1 MRSVAWVVVV
11 VVASTGGFLG
21 GRWFGARRTSSTDRI
36 ADLGTVARDRVAAPT
51 IDDPSRVSVSAA
63 TSPTSPAPT
72 LAVQTSPWTRVMQD
86 QPDAALATHQAVL
99 AVMEHRRQ
107 AIRWRECVPKGSGVG
122 RSALRFDVE
131 IEVRGDRLVVGD
143 AGNGMVEDGVALDP
157 AALQCVAQQLAGH
170 DDVPRASG
178 FPDYRG
184 PVPYRFPVDFGSPD

>member
-1 MRSVAWVVVV
+1 MRSGAWLVM
-11 VVASTGGFLG
+11 VVASIGGFLG
-21 GRWFGARRTSSTDRI
+21 GRWLGARSTTSTDRI
-36 ADLGTVARDRVAAPT
+36 ADLGAVARDRVAAPK
-51 IDDPSRVSVSAA
+51 IGPSRTTVSAA

-143 AGNGMVEDGVALDP
+143 ASNGLVEEGVALDP

-170 DDVPRASG
+170 DEVLRASG
-178 FPDYRG
+178 LPDYRG

>member
-1 MRSVAWVVVV
+1 MNSGAWVVVV
-11 VVASTGGFLG
+11 VAASTGGFFG
-21 GRWFGARRTSSTDRI
+21 GRWLGARGTTSTDRI
-36 ADLGTVARDRVAAPT
+36 ADLGAVARDRVAAPT
-51 IDDPSRVSVSAA
+51 ISPSGATVSAV
-63 TSPTSPAPT
+63 TSPPSPAPT
-72 LAVQTSPWTRVMQD
+72 LAVQESPWTRVMQD

-131 IEVRGDRLVVGD
+131 IEVRGDRLVVDD

-157 AALQCVAQQLAGH
+157 AALRCVAQQLAGH

-178 FPDYRG
+178 LPDYRG
-184 PVPYRFPVDFGSPD
+184 PVPYRFPVDFGSLD